1 MTVQENYPYQ
11 GTTANP
17 TALMVVEN
25 GSVAIS
31 WILQGTATSTG
42 FPYICQA
49 VDCFQ
54 IETSST
60 SLSATEKTY
69 SIEMLSSQDAA
80 VGALVAA
87 ESFLNEPLVFSQKGT
102 LGDAMW
108 FMEGYVA
115 SVAGN
120 GLSYIAI
127 RYQGGR
133 RRKEEEGTEGI
144 YRRPRRFV
152 CDDLIRGLRR
162 LQKSSRNSTMPR
174 IARCHEIACE
184 LLCMSVPRHTRKQL
198 SKAMTSLF
206 FLSEG
211 RRTTQEGTHNSLLKT
226 ILNRLKD

>member
-42 FPYICQA
+42 LPYMCQA

-69 SIEMLSSQDAA
+69 SFEMLSSQDAA
-80 VGALVAA
+80 VGALVPA

-198 SKAMTSLF
+198 RKAMTSLF
-206 FLSEG
+206 FFV
-211 RRTTQEGTHNSLLKT
+211 RRSKNNASRNT
-226 ILNRLKD
+226 